1 MFDELY
7 GLIVVVS
14 LFVYGCVC
22 VCARV
27 WRGVPKTM
35 RISFSGGWVGGF
47 VMFVCPE
54 GVVVSPDQERK
65 EGRKKRLCLRVW
77 CVRA

>member
-22 VCARV
+22 VCVCARV
-27 WRGVPKTM
+27 WKGAEGCAQDDANKL
-35 RISFSGGWVGGF
+35 FGWLGGWF
-47 VMFVCPE
+47 
-54 GVVVSPDQERK
+54 
-65 EGRKKRLCLRVW
+65 
-77 CVRA
+77 